1 MTEGIIIKG
10 IGGFYFVSTEADR
23 VYRCRARGLFRKDGI
38 VPYVGD
44 RVSIDIID
52 DEEALITGILPRKNQ
67 FIRPPVAN
75 VDCFII
81 TLAVKNPDPNFYIID
96 KFLTMAE
103 YQHTDVIICINKID
117 LIRIEEIEAFLETY
131 RNIYPVV
138 AVSGKTGK
146 GIEELIGLLGE
157 RKCAFAGPS
166 GAGKSTLINL
176 IHTSDRI
183 ETGEISEKTGRG
195 KHTTRHVELFTLTD
209 GGMVFDTPGF
219 TSFEVISSD
228 EQELAFLYPEMRSF
242 TGKCRYHNC
251 RHLSEP
257 GCRVRAAVDE
267 GLIPGTR
274 YDSYSR
280 QMKEIQETRRY

>member
-23 VYRCRARGLFRKDGI
+23 VYRCKARGLFRKDRI

-44 RVSIDIID
+44 RVSIDVIN
-52 DEEALITGILPRKNQ
+52 DEEALIRGILPRKNQ
-67 FIRPPVAN
+67 FIRPPVTN

-81 TLAVKNPDPNFYIID
+81 TLAARNPDPNFYIID

-117 LIRIEEIEAFLETY
+117 LTTIEEIETFMKTY
-131 RNIYPVV
+131 RNTYPVV
-138 AVSGKTGK
+138 AVSGKTGE
-146 GIEELIGLLGE
+146 GMEELIDLLGE

-166 GAGKSTLINL
+166 GTGKSTLINRM
-176 IHTSDRI
+176 HANARMG
-183 ETGEISEKTGRG
+183 TGEISEKTGRG
-195 KHTTRHVELFTLTD
+195 KHTTRHVELFSLPG

-228 EQELAFLYPEMRSF
+228 EQELAFLYPEMRSY
-242 TGKCRYHNC
+242 TGQCRYNNC